1 LEFLAVASKTNP
13 SPSNPIVTIGVCVR
27 NCAAIIKDTIDS
39 LNHQDFPHELFE
51 VIFVDDGSEDATLSV
66 INELIPEMQMQK
78 KVFHHDWKGLGISRN
93 TVVSNASGKYII
105 WVDGDMSLPAD
116 FVRKQ
121 VDFMESYPDVAIG
134 KGKYDLT
141 TQGSLVSDL
150 ENMQCAKANLR
161 KKGKAGSIPLGT
173 GGSIYRVEAI
183 RQVGGFDAS
192 IIGVGE
198 DMDAEQRISAAG
210 WMLDVT
216 PAVFRE
222 KRRSSWHSLWQEYF
236 WYGGG
241 NSYLLQ
247 KHKESFDQKKLLIPL
262 SLMAEVSRMIVAY
275 KVTGRKTAFL
285 LPLHYVFKR
294 TAWVLGFVTN
304 FLGKS

>member
-1 LEFLAVASKTNP
+1 MTSRA
-13 SPSNPIVTIGVCVR
+13 SPSSTNPIVTIGVCVR
-27 NCAAIIKDTIDS
+27 NCADIIKDAIDS
-39 LNHQDFPHELFE
+39 LRYQDFPAELLE
-51 VIFVDDGSEDATLSV
+51 VIFVDDGSEDSTLSV
-66 INELIPEMQMQK
+66 INERLPEMQMQK
-78 KVFHHDWKGLGISRN
+78 KVFHHDWKGLGITRN
-93 TVVSNASGKYII
+93 LVVSHASGKYVI
-105 WVDGDMSLPAD
+105 WVDGDMSLAAD

-121 VDFMESYPDVAIG
+121 VEFMESNPDVAIG
-134 KGKYDLT
+134 KGKYDMT

-183 RQVGGFDAS
+183 RQVGGFDGS

-216 PAVFRE
+216 HAVFRE
-222 KRRSSWHSLWQEYF
+222 KRRSSWHSLWKEYF
-236 WYGGG
+236 WHGRGH
-241 NSYLLQ
+241 SYLFQ
-247 KHKESFDQKKLLIPL
+247 KRRESFDRKKLLIPL

-275 KVTGRKTAFL
+275 RVTGRKAAFL
-285 LPLHYVFKR
+285 LPLHYIFKR
-294 TAWVLGFVTN
+294 TAWLLGFLTN
-304 FLGKS
+304 ILNKS